1 MVHLEFYFLS
11 FFAGFAGDTWKFE
24 TWKCVQDQPPA
35 VVCLRWTAGTV
46 S

>member
-11 FFAGFAGDTWKFE
+11 FFAGFAGD